1 MGVREELENQILN
14 ITGEV
19 FDEKAV
25 LSGLNMT
32 TGFDKQQIRQILKG
46 LVRKGKIIEVS
57 KNRYK
62 KVAINN
68 RRAKSKVK
76 SVSFKNKD
84 IVQGVLRGNPKGF
97 AFVISEGADDL
108 FIPHKSLKGAMH
120 KDTVLVERISKAGE
134 KPEGRVLRIIERGM
148 TSLIGTYYQG
158 RNFGFVTPD
167 VKEFFDDIFVPTKY
181 AGKAKNGDKVV
192 VKIVNYVK
200 DKNPEGMVT
209 EILGKSGNPKTD
221 VLSIIR
227 SYGFYETDLRAE
239 KEAERINELGIMPS
253 AKNGRTDY
261 TSLMTIT
268 IDGDDSKDFDDA
280 ISLERDEKGF
290 KLYVHIADVS
300 EYVKPDGIIDEEAL
314 KRATSI
320 YFPGSVFPMIPEALS
335 NGLCSLS
342 EGDLRLTLTCVIE
355 LDNRGKTKAYE
366 INKSYIKSN
375 HRMTYANVTK
385 ILEGDKEITEKYLDV
400 KEMLFNMQDL
410 ALILANKRN
419 RRGAIDFGND
429 ECKILLNDKY
439 EVVDIKP
446 YDYTVSNK
454 IIEEFMIL
462 ANETVAEYFARIEY
476 PFVFRVHDKPDEEKL
491 ADLTDFVKACGF
503 NLNIKGDVA
512 SYHFQRLLEEVKG
525 TEYEKIISKVM
536 LRAMQK
542 AKYSVV
548 NKGHF
553 GIASDYYCHFTSPI
567 RRYPDLMIHRVIKRF
582 LDGGIDKKTM
592 IRLESRCEAVAI
604 QSSEREIAAEQAER
618 DADDYFKAKYMEDKI
633 GNVYEGTISGVTQF
647 GVFVELDNSVEGMIK
662 FEDLIGENLEYLD
675 KKYTIKGVD
684 KTYKLG
690 DRIKIVV
697 AYSDVENK
705 KIRFTQFATKQKEE
719 DVI

>member
-1 MGVREELENQILN
+1 MNVNEELEKQILN
-14 ITGEV
+14 VTGDV
-19 FDEKAV
+19 FDEKTV
-25 LSGLNMT
+25 LNSLNMT

-46 LVRKGKIIEVS
+46 LVRKGKITEVS
-57 KNRYK
+57 KNHYK

-68 RRAKSKVK
+68 RKAKSKVK

-97 AFVISEGADDL
+97 AFVIADGEDDL

-120 KDTVLVERISKAGE
+120 KDTVLVERIKRNGE
-134 KPEGRVLRIIERGM
+134 KSEGRVLRIIERGM
-148 TSLIGTYYQG
+148 TTLIGTYYQG

-167 VKEFFDDIFVPTKY
+167 VKEFFDDVFVPMKNSS
-181 AGKAKNGDKVV
+181 GAKNGDKVV
-192 VKIVNYVK
+192 VKIVSYVK
-200 DKNPEGMVT
+200 DKNPEGVVT

-227 SYGFYETDLRAE
+227 SYGFSETDKRAE
-239 KEAERINELGIMPS
+239 QEAYRINALGVLPS
-253 AKNGRTDY
+253 TKNGRTDY
-261 TSLMTIT
+261 TDLMTIT

-280 ISLERDEKGF
+280 ISLEKDEKGF

-300 EYVKPDGIIDEEAL
+300 EYVKPDGIIDDEAY
-314 KRATSI
+314 KRATSV

-335 NGLCSLS
+335 NGLCSLN
-342 EGDLRLTLTCVIE
+342 EGELRLTLTVVIE
-355 LDNRGKTKAYE
+355 LDKRGKTKAYE
-366 INKSYIKSN
+366 INKSYVKSN
-375 HRMTYANVTK
+375 HRMTYNNVTK
-385 ILEGDKEITEKYLDV
+385 ILEGDEKLSKKYADV
-400 KEMLFNMQDL
+400 KEMLLNMRDL

-429 ECKILLNDKY
+429 ECKIILNDKY

-446 YDYTVSNK
+446 YEYTVSNK

-462 ANETVAEYFARIEY
+462 CNETVAEYFARIEY
-476 PFVFRVHDKPDEEKL
+476 PFVFRVHDKPEEEKL
-491 ADLTDFVKACGF
+491 ADFIDFIKACGF
-503 NLNIKGDVA
+503 NINAKGEIA
-512 SYHFQRLLEEVKG
+512 SYHFQRLLEEIKG

-542 AKYSVV
+542 AKYSVI

-553 GIASDYYCHFTSPI
+553 GIASEYYCHFTSPI

-592 IRLESRCEAVAI
+592 IRLESRCEAVAS

-618 DADDYFKAKYMEDKI
+618 DADDYYKARFMEDKI

-647 GVFVELDNSVEGMIK
+647 GVFVELDNSVEGMIR

-675 KKYTIKGVD
+675 KKYTIKGSDV
-684 KTYKLG
+684 TYKLG
-690 DRIKIVV
+690 DKIKIVV
-697 AYSDVENK
+697 SHADVENK
-705 KIRFTQFATKQKEE
+705 KIRFTQFVDKQKEQ
-719 DVI
+719 DMV